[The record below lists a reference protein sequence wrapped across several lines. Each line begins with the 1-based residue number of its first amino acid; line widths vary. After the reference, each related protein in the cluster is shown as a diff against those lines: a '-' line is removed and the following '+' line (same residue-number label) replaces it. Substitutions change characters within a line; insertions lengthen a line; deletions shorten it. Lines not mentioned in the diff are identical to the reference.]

1 MGPSST
7 NDMMK
12 AAVDALDQH
21 HSLSEMQLTEYIRQC
36 YPEVSER
43 DRRGLVIGVVA
54 GAQHASSLHFV
65 IETNQS
71 SEDPAKRQMAA
82 NAASAISFWNMG
94 LREPPRVAQPVQIS
108 HAAATADNELEQT
121 AAMRLLFHHTRSWT

>member
-1 MGPSST
+1 
-7 NDMMK
+7 MK
-12 AAVDALDQH
+12 AAVAALDQH
-21 HSLSEMQLTEYIRQC
+21 HSFSEMQMTEYIRLC

-43 DRRGLVIGVVA
+43 DRRGLVIGAVA

-65 IETNQS
+65 METNHS

-82 NAASAISFWNMG
+82 NAASAMSFWIMG
-94 LREPPRVAQPVQIS
+94 LCEPPRVAQPVQIS

-121 AAMRLLFHHTRSWT
+121 AAPKIATCAPSHNFVGLYLRN